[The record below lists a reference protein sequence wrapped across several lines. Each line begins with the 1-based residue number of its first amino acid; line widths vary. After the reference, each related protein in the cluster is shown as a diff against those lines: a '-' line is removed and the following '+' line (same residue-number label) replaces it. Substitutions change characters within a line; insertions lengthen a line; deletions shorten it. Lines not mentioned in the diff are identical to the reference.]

1 MKKKIVLG
9 IIALLMAKSI
19 VFAAPNT
26 VQGVIQDAGSIN
38 THDIDS
44 LKRMEL
50 EKRVEKDYKKLK
62 KSNKIKEEEKDKEE
76 KAKKEKSSVEKAK
89 VEEYATKGVYVE
101 NIIVSP
107 SEILSEDEINN
118 IIEDYTKKNLTFLDL
133 ETLVNRIN
141 KLYLE
146 KGFVTARAFLP
157 EQTIENETVRIEL
170 VEGKVGNVLISNNKW
185 NRTKYYR

>member
-9 IIALLMAKSI
+9 IIALIMGGSLA
-19 VFAAPNT
+19 FAAPNP

-38 THDIDS
+38 THDMDT

-62 KSNKIKEEEKDKEE
+62 KSNEIKEEEKE
-76 KAKKEKSSVEKAK
+76 KIKKEKGSVEKAK
-89 VEEYATKGVYVE
+89 IEEYQSKGVYIE
-101 NIIVSP
+101 NIIVTP
-107 SEILSEDEINN
+107 SEILSEVEVSN
-118 IIEDYTKKNLTFLDL
+118 IVESYTKRNLTFLDL
-133 ETLVNRIN
+133 ETIVNKIN

-146 KGFVTARAFLP
+146 KGYVTARAFLP

-170 VEGKVGNVLISNNKW
+170 VEGRVGEVLISDNK
-185 NRTKYYR
+185 